1 MKIELIGFLFAAA
14 GAYAMFNYTRLAI
27 YILCFSTLFGAA
39 AALKLESVGGASIQ
53 PFHFMLVFIVAIVSL
68 RPTLLTVSLSS
79 LQYPGPGFWL
89 LLFTAYGT
97 LTAVFLPRLFESATV
112 VYSIARGSELHRIV
126 SSALAPTSSN
136 FTQSIYMLGNLTC
149 FAIVSAIARL
159 GGMVLFAKALIVTAI
174 GCLAFAVADFV
185 TYKTGT
191 ADLLSVI
198 RNANYRMLD
207 DGDIAGF
214 KRIVGSFSE
223 AGVFGYVTL
232 ALFSFVVVLVLEGYP
247 QRTLPLLAA
256 ALLVALLLCTS
267 TTAYVASAATFL
279 LLLILCLIRVVR
291 RTASFRHLGFVSICI
306 GLIPLAVMM
315 VLLTPQI
322 AQSIGDLLSVVLANK
337 LETQSGEE
345 RMRWNAQA
353 LISFLDTSGLGA
365 GLGSIRASSFVI
377 ALLANIGI
385 VGALLFVVF
394 MASLIKYHL
403 RRRGASPMEK
413 AVGLAALVSSIS
425 QLFAASISAGSVDL
439 GPLFTLTTGLAA
451 AYALGPY
458 RPESRTSSAYGLR
471 WMPDVASWPRSA
483 DPSGVAASA
492 HGRSAP

>member
-14 GAYAMFNYTRLAI
+14 GAYAMFNNTRSAI
-27 YILCFSTLFGAA
+27 YILCFSTLLGAA

-68 RPTLLTVSLSS
+68 RPMLLTASLSS

-89 LLFTAYGT
+89 MLFTAYGA
-97 LTAVFLPRLFESATV
+97 LTAVFLPRLFENATV
-112 VYSIARGSELHRIV
+112 VYSIARGSELNRIV
-126 SSALAPTSSN
+126 SSPLAPTSSN
-136 FTQSIYMLGNLTC
+136 FTQSVYLLGNLGC
-149 FAIVSAIARL
+149 FAIVSGIARL
-159 GGMVLFAKALIVTAI
+159 GGMVLFAKALIVTAV
-174 GCLAFAVADFV
+174 GCLAFAVLDFV

-191 ADLLSVI
+191 AYLLSVI

-232 ALFSFVVVLVLEGYP
+232 ALFSFVVVLILEGYP
-247 QRTLPLLAA
+247 QRALPLLAA

-267 TTAYVASAATFL
+267 TTAYVASAAIFL
-279 LLLILCLIRVVR
+279 LLFALCVVRILR
-291 RTASFRHLGFVSICI
+291 RTASIRHLGFV
-306 GLIPLAVMM
+306 GLCTGIIPLAVMT
-315 VLLTPQI
+315 VLLTPHI

-353 LISFLDTSGLGA
+353 LISFIDTSGLGA
-365 GLGSIRASSFVI
+365 GLGSIRTSSFVV
-377 ALLANIGI
+377 ALLANVGI
-385 VGALLFVVF
+385 VGAVLFVAF
-394 MASLIKYHL
+394 MASLVKYHL
-403 RRRGASPMEK
+403 KRRGALPMEK
-413 AVGLAALVSSIS
+413 AVGLAALVSSIA
-425 QLFAASISAGSVDL
+425 QLIAASISAAAIDL

-451 AYALGPY
+451 GYALGPY
-458 RPESRTSSAYGLR
+458 KSESHASAAYDLRRAVGAAPWSRATDVPVAAVSAYG
-471 WMPDVASWPRSA
+471 RSE
-483 DPSGVAASA
+483 
-492 HGRSAP
+492 R